1 MIIIGL
7 GSGRCGTRSLAS
19 LLNAQADTVCFHEV
33 NPSCMAWTG
42 TERTVLS
49 MLEEFRAVL
58 AGGPRQI
65 TVDLATRRR
74 GTAAATAPLE
84 AVRAIGDVASYY
96 LPYAPMLA
104 EMPDVRMPVLRR
116 DKDATVASF
125 IQVMRIRRGRIRT
138 VIDGVATLLRRRPYR
153 RFRNHWVEHDGRRY
167 RRSVKFDK
175 CFPKFQAKT
184 VEDARAILGSL
195 LPHGRGARGQIP
207 GEDPDLRSR
216 RPEHAVWAARHLGI
230 LRAAPAGLS
239 FRQRQRQ
246 RADGRPDAGGGC
258 RCRINGSRGWMMTS
272 QDIEHQLVPAL
283 DVGIDAAQRPRSV
296 RPGCGP
302 TRSEARRRAKPAGA
316 VDTAGHLEGMSAPS
330 PPRLPDQDPAAIAK
344 VVLCICAARWGSRLL
359 EAVAELD
366 FAGKLAVVV
375 VDNDAAG
382 AAEGLAVCGR
392 MAAAGYRWPLTC
404 APEERRGIPFARNRA
419 IALALEQDP
428 DFIAALDDDERP
440 SPGWLGRCCGSRPRP
455 APTPSAA
462 RCFPSLRRT
471 PRPG

>member
-74 GTAAATAPLE
+74 AEQLPRLRSLE

-104 EMPDVRMPVLRR
+104 GMPDVRMPVLRR

-167 RRSVKFDK
+167 RRSAKFDK

-184 VEDARAILGSL
+184 VEDAVGQYWDLYYHTAKELAAKYPAKIRIFAVDDLNTQSGQRAILEFCG
-195 LPHGRGARGQIP
+195 
-207 GEDPDLRSR
+207 LRE
-216 RPEHAVWAARHLGI
+216 PV
-230 LRAAPAGLS
+230 
-239 FRQRQRQ
+239 F
-246 RADGRPDAGGGC
+246 
-258 RCRINGSRGWMMTS
+258 
-272 QDIEHQLVPAL
+272 
-283 DVGIDAAQRPRSV
+283 RSV
-296 RPGCGP
+296 NANVKGRTGDPMLATGLPMSDQWKSG
-302 TRSEARRRAKPAGA
+302 AG
-316 VDTAGHLEGMSAPS
+316 
-330 PPRLPDQDPAAIAK
+330 
-344 VVLCICAARWGSRLL
+344 
-359 EAVAELD
+359 
-366 FAGKLAVVV
+366 
-375 VDNDAAG
+375 
-382 AAEGLAVCGR
+382 
-392 MAAAGYRWPLTC
+392 
-404 APEERRGIPFARNRA
+404 
-419 IALALEQDP
+419 
-428 DFIAALDDDERP
+428 
-440 SPGWLGRCCGSRPRP
+440 
-455 APTPSAA
+455 
-462 RCFPSLRRT
+462 
-471 PRPG
+471 